1 MTAAAKVVAFQQ
13 WGISPPEMER
23 HDHIAIVGAPF
34 KSISAIPTSQ

>member
-23 HDHIAIVGAPF
+23 HDHIAMARTPF
-34 KSISAIPTSQ
+34 KSISAIPTSR